1 MIIKR
6 EALYVF
12 LLAVVQFIHIVDF
25 VVMMPLGPMLM
36 DELSLNPAQFGQLVS
51 AYTFSAAIS
60 ALALSPIADRYP
72 RKNLLLLMLLGFILG
87 TIFCGLSQNFSQ
99 LLLSRIVAGCFGGL
113 LNTIVYSMVTDLVPY
128 ERRGKAMGILVSA
141 FSAASILG
149 IPLGLMLADSFS
161 WQYSFYGIALFSVFV
176 LFACWRIF
184 PLIPILRTP
193 SPWSRVLIESYELMK
208 VPLYLK
214 AYGFIFLVAV
224 SVFLVIP
231 FLAPYAVK
239 NMGIA
244 NSELKYM
251 YLLGGLVTLFSG
263 RYLGILTDRH
273 GALKVFQWA
282 VLISSIPVVLFTQA
296 GETSLVYY
304 LVLSTFFMVFVS
316 GRMIPC
322 MTLVSE
328 VPRPADRGAFM
339 GILNAIR
346 SIGSGVATVIAG
358 MMMTEDSDLKILGF
372 DYVGYLSLFVIFLT
386 MIYAY
391 RLSLSMKCVA
401 PILQETVSD

>member
-6 EALYVF
+6 EVLYVF

-51 AYTFSAAIS
+51 AYTFSAALS

-72 RKNLLLLMLLGFILG
+72 RKNLLLIMMIGFILG
-87 TIFCGLSQNFSQ
+87 TIFCGLSQSFSH
-99 LLLSRIVAGCFGGL
+99 LLFSRIVAGCFGGL

-161 WQYSFYGIALFSVFV
+161 WQYSFYGIAAFSFLV
-176 LFACWRIF
+176 LIASWRIF
-184 PLIPILRTP
+184 PLISILRTP

-208 VPLYLK
+208 VPIYLK

-251 YLLGGLVTLFSG
+251 YLLGGTVTLFSG
-263 RYLGILTDRH
+263 RYLGILTDRL

-282 VLISSIPVVLFTQA
+282 VLISTIPVVLFTQA
-296 GETSLVYY
+296 GQTSLFHY
-304 LVLSTFFMVFVS
+304 LLLSTFFMVFVS

-339 GILNAIR
+339 GILNAVR
-346 SIGSGVATVIAG
+346 SIGSGVATVVAG
-358 MMMTEDSDLKILGF
+358 MMMTEDAELRILGF
-372 DYVGYLSLFVIFLT
+372 DHVGYLSLFVIFLT
-386 MIYAY
+386 MIYAL
-391 RLSLSMKCVA
+391 RLSRSMKCVA
-401 PILQETVSD
+401 PIAGETVSD